1 MSRRGENG
9 LPWTNSWVD
18 ILVHS
23 PGSGCRPRT
32 IRGLLRERAANRRA
46 ALSCLRF
53 VSLRL
58 MAIVTKRNAI
68 VGFVTLKLARIVVR
82 KRAKK
87 LAQKLPARRKH

>member
-1 MSRRGENG
+1 
-9 LPWTNSWVD
+9 
-18 ILVHS
+18 
-23 PGSGCRPRT
+23 
-32 IRGLLRERAANRRA
+32 
-46 ALSCLRF
+46 
-53 VSLRL
+53 